1 MPSARREGPFPTLA
15 LPGLDGA
22 TSGLG
27 EAWSEGEA
35 LFLIGHR
42 DCKTTRETLPY
53 LDRIHRRRGRGRA
66 VRLILQ
72 DDAATA
78 AGLVRDL
85 ALDVPVRLEGDPY
98 PVAADLGLIA
108 VPTLF
113 IVGTDGRIA
122 AMSEGFCRAD
132 LEAFAAR
139 VGVVGPLFLPEDQA
153 PEFRPG

>member
-1 MPSARREGPFPTLA
+1 LPSARSEGPFPNQA

-22 TSGLG
+22 VRELA
-27 EAWSEGEA
+27 EAWSEGAA

-42 DCKTTRETLPY
+42 DCTTTRQTLPY
-53 LDRIHRRRGRGRA
+53 LDRIHRRCGPGHS

-78 AGLVRDL
+78 ADLVRDL
-85 ALDVPVRLEGDPY
+85 DLDVPVRLEADPY

-113 IVGTDGRIA
+113 VVGTDGRIA
-122 AMSEGFCRAD
+122 AMSEGFSRAD

-139 VGVVGPLFLPEDQA
+139 VGVPGPLFVPEDQA

>member
-1 MPSARREGPFPTLA
+1 LPTARREGPFPTLA
-15 LPGLDGA
+15 LPGLDGTTRA
-22 TSGLG
+22 LG

-42 DCKTTRETLPY
+42 DC
-53 LDRIHRRRGRGRA
+53 IHRRRGPGRA

-72 DDAATA
+72 DDVETA
-78 AGLVRDL
+78 AGLVKDL
-85 ALDVPVRLEGDPY
+85 ALEVPVRLEGDPY

-113 IVGTDGRIA
+113 LVGTDGRIA
-122 AMSEGFCRAD
+122 GMSEGFRRAD

-139 VGVVGPLFLPEDQA
+139 LGAAGPLFVPEDEA